1 MRVLKTYFEKVI
13 KYDLINTF
21 IYKNLKN
28 IPKLKKL
35 ILNFGYKK
43 SNLKY
48 LISGLLALEFIS
60 SKKGKFTKSKHLN
73 LLLKL
78 KKGNPVGC
86 KVILKKSS
94 MYFFY
99 LKLITLILPKIKQFQ
114 ISQQKRDLKNFKSV
128 SFQLKTPLLFAELEN
143 QFQLFK
149 EIPQLDV
156 TLLTNSKCQKELFF
170 LLKSVKLV

>member
-1 MRVLKTYFEKVI
+1 MRVLKTYFEKII

-28 IPKLKKL
+28 IPKFKKL

-60 SKKGKFTKSKHLN
+60 SKKGKLTKSKHLN

-86 KVILKKSS
+86 KIVLKKSS

-99 LKLITLILPKIKQFQ
+99 LKLITFILPKIKQFQ
-114 ISQQKRDLKNFKSV
+114 ISQQKRDLKNFKFV

-149 EIPQLDV
+149 EIPRLDV
-156 TLLTNSKCQKELFF
+156 TLLTNSKSQKELFF

>member
-1 MRVLKTYFEKVI
+1 MRVLKTYFERVI

-21 IYKNLKN
+21 TYKNLKY
-28 IPKLKKL
+28 IPQLKKL

-60 SKKGKFTKSKHLN
+60 SKKGTFTKSKHLN

-86 KVILKKSS
+86 KIVLRKNS

-99 LKLITLILPKIKQFQ
+99 LKLITSILPKIKQFQ
-114 ISQQKRDLKNFKSV
+114 ISHHKQDLKLFNSV
-128 SFQLKTPLLFAELEN
+128 SFQLKSPLLFAELEN

-149 EIPQLDV
+149 EIPQLDI
-156 TLLTNSKCQKELFF
+156 TLLTNSKSQKELFF
-170 LLKSVKLV
+170 LFKSVKLS